1 MAFSASSVSGSLS
14 PFVACPS
21 QVCLGCVPGIVED
34 DAVDLGLVLGLVL
47 EVEEEEE
54 ERGLALFCEVVLM
67 SCGFVLWSNRLCSRV
82 SDFGAALARVL
93 GGCMPGIVE
102 DDAVDLGLVLGL
114 VLEVEEEGE
123 ERGLVILPEVV
134 LIIRGFVPR
143 SDRLCSRVSDFGVA
157 LVGVLVEVR
166 VRLVVVEES
175 PAVGRVDF
183 VCLLAFVALEG
194 VPVVVR
200 VRLVVVGASLVVGRA
215 VLCLFWLCAS
225 FGFLSLLCRVCPT
238 RMPT

>member
-1 MAFSASSVSGSLS
+1 MPILHYVSSCTLAKLPSHHLPLCARSVVRVFVFWVPSFCAVSSIWVATLSTCCARFRRRGGSRGSATFVYPGTGAPLAGGASFAAVEGPEALAAPAFTGSCPRKVPVLLRGLCSGVPILSVGLFEGCGSGGAGSQLRMAFSASSVSGSLS

-93 GGCMPGIVE
+93 
-102 DDAVDLGLVLGL
+102 A
-114 VLEVEEEGE
+114 
-123 ERGLVILPEVV
+123 
-134 LIIRGFVPR
+134 
-143 SDRLCSRVSDFGVA
+143 
-157 LVGVLVEVR
+157 
-166 VRLVVVEES
+166 
-175 PAVGRVDF
+175 
-183 VCLLAFVALEG
+183 
-194 VPVVVR
+194 
-200 VRLVVVGASLVVGRA
+200 
-215 VLCLFWLCAS
+215 
-225 FGFLSLLCRVCPT
+225 
-238 RMPT
+238 